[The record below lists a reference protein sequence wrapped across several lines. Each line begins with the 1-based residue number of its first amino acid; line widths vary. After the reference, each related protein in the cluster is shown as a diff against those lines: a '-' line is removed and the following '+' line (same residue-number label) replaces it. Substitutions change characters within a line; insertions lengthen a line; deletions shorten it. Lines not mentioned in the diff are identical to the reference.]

1 MKSQFTGILFFLLQ
15 LSLSAQFGEAFTV
28 DYPQRL
34 RIIDSIYTSFL
45 LEKQSYSAIHSN
57 LGELK
62 ELANLKKDDISLLM
76 YSVLEQRTK
85 LYEDSS
91 SIDQKVATFLKV
103 VHEVDI
109 NGHRLI
115 EAHALLYLAQIL
127 KEKDEV
133 ERHSVI

>member
-1 MKSQFTGILFFLLQ
+1 M
-15 LSLSAQFGEAFTV
+15 
-28 DYPQRL
+28 
-34 RIIDSIYTSFL
+34 
-45 LEKQSYSAIHSN
+45 
-57 LGELK
+57 K

-127 KEKDEV
+127 KEKG
-133 ERHSVI
+133 RGGTSLSYMMRALTWPIMSLGMKFWCYR

>member
-1 MKSQFTGILFFLLQ
+1 
-15 LSLSAQFGEAFTV
+15 
-28 DYPQRL
+28 
-34 RIIDSIYTSFL
+34 
-45 LEKQSYSAIHSN
+45 
-57 LGELK
+57 
-62 ELANLKKDDISLLM
+62 M

>member
-76 YSVLEQRTK
+76 YSVLWSREQNCMKTAPQLIRKSQHFSKSFMK
-85 LYEDSS
+85 L
-91 SIDQKVATFLKV
+91 I
-103 VHEVDI
+103 
-109 NGHRLI
+109 
-115 EAHALLYLAQIL
+115 
-127 KEKDEV
+127 
-133 ERHSVI
+133 